1 MHLAG
6 SPAIHFHMCTQERAL
21 TMASWQR
28 RITPYLFIS
37 PFFIGYVIFFLYP
50 VLRAIYLSFFQQVGI
65 GSEPKFVGLNNYATL
80 LTDSTFLKALVNT
93 TYYAAGSI
101 FLIAPLALALALV
114 LVTRNL
120 HGREFFR
127 LFFFSP
133 NITAGVVVG
142 IIFTLVFS
150 AEYGLLNN
158 YILKPFG
165 LPPIRWLQDQTW
177 VMPAIIILGIWRYTG
192 INALYFMSGLQ
203 TIPEEIREA
212 ASIDGAN
219 RWQVFR
225 FITLPL
231 LRPITVF
238 VLTFAIIGS
247 YNLFAEPSI
256 LVGVQGGPNNAG
268 LFMTMYLYLNAFRF
282 MKFSYA
288 ATIGVALAVIVLL
301 LTLIQLRLLGV
312 FRED

>member
-1 MHLAG
+1 MTKWG
-6 SPAIHFHMCTQERAL
+6 KQ
-21 TMASWQR
+21 
-28 RITPYLFIS
+28 ITPYIFIS
-37 PFFIGYVIFFLYP
+37 PFFIGYAIFFLYP

-65 GSEPKFVGLNNYATL
+65 GSEPRFVGLNNYANL
-80 LTDSTFLKALVNT
+80 FTDNTFLKSLLNT

-101 FLIAPLALALALV
+101 FLIAPLALGLALI
-114 LVTRNL
+114 LIIRDL
-120 HGREFFR
+120 RGREFFR

-158 YILKPFG
+158 YILRPFG
-165 LPPIRWLQDQTW
+165 LPTVRWLQDPAW

-203 TIPEEIREA
+203 TIPDEIYEA

-219 RWQVFR
+219 RWQAFR

-231 LRPITVF
+231 LRPIIVF

-256 LVGVQGGPNNAG
+256 LVGVDGGPNNAG
-268 LFMTMYLYLNAFRF
+268 LFMTMYLYLNGFRF
-282 MKFSYA
+282 MKLSYA
-288 ATIGVALAVIVLL
+288 ATIGVALAVIILL
-301 LTLIQLRLLGV
+301 LTLIQLRLLGM

>member
-1 MHLAG
+1 MTKWG
-6 SPAIHFHMCTQERAL
+6 KQ
-21 TMASWQR
+21 
-28 RITPYLFIS
+28 ITPYIFIS
-37 PFFIGYVIFFLYP
+37 PFFIGYAIFFLYP

-65 GSEPKFVGLNNYATL
+65 GSEPRFVGLNNYANL
-80 LTDSTFLKALVNT
+80 FTDSTFLKSLLNT

-101 FLIAPLALALALV
+101 FLIAPLALGLALI
-114 LVTRNL
+114 LIIRDL
-120 HGREFFR
+120 RGREFFR

-158 YILKPFG
+158 YILRPFG
-165 LPPIRWLQDQTW
+165 LPTVRWLQDPAW

-203 TIPEEIREA
+203 TIPDEIYEA

-219 RWQVFR
+219 RWQAFR

-231 LRPITVF
+231 LRPIIVF

-256 LVGVQGGPNNAG
+256 LVGVDGGPNNAG
-268 LFMTMYLYLNAFRF
+268 LFMTMYLYLNGFRF
-282 MKFSYA
+282 MKLSYA
-288 ATIGVALAVIVLL
+288 ATIGVALAVIILL
-301 LTLIQLRLLGV
+301 LTLIQLRLLGM